1 MVKQIVFL
9 NSQHPFDKRLSRVLM
24 AEKLTSKEIYDILIF
39 KVVNKRPSDLF
50 FEELFKV
57 HKTNW
62 QKKYCIPGITT
73 YKSYIQGFNLVQ
85 NLE

>member
-1 MVKQIVFL
+1 
-9 NSQHPFDKRLSRVLM
+9 M

-62 QKKYCIPGITT
+62 
-73 YKSYIQGFNLVQ
+73 
-85 NLE
+85 

>member
-1 MVKQIVFL
+1 
-9 NSQHPFDKRLSRVLM
+9 M

-39 KVVNKRPSDLF
+39 KVVNKRHSDLF

-62 QKKYCIPGITT
+62 
-73 YKSYIQGFNLVQ
+73 
-85 NLE
+85 